1 MKNKFNLSN
10 LFSLI
15 LILLSACGKNA
26 PTASPTI
33 MPATASLRPEI
44 TSLEN
49 STSNPTNSPSSP
61 SPVRPLYT
69 LNVLLDYDRK
79 YLSVEQTIAYPNL
92 SGETLSDISLAVEPN
107 SWQDVFSLFAMEQDG
122 IPVIDYTLDSQ
133 RLLVELPQ
141 PLQPGATL
149 NLAISYEITLP
160 EIDIKSDPNVIRPQI
175 FGYTDRQ
182 INLVDWYPFIVPYVS
197 GQGWL
202 MHDPWFYGEHLVYDV
217 ADFDVNIR
225 FGDPTIEPII
235 ASSGS
240 GALNGE
246 WMHYS
251 LQAGRTFA
259 LSVSKEF
266 QVSSMTADGV
276 TISSYYF
283 PLEQK
288 AGIAAMQASE
298 QAVRVYTERYGPYP
312 HTTLSVVQGDFND
325 GMEFSALFFLSR
337 DFYNLYTQTPQDY
350 LTIVAVHETAHQWWF
365 EQVANDQ
372 ALEPWLDESLSTYS
386 EHVFYETVHPDLVD
400 WWWYY
405 RVDCYAPKGWID
417 IPVYD
422 GGGFR
427 PYTDAVYLRGAHFM
441 EDLRRRI
448 GDEAFFSFLRDY
460 LSKEAGKIATSQDFF
475 TILRQHT
482 DTNFL
487 DIIKMYFQHP
497 R

>member
-1 MKNKFNLSN
+1 MKNKSN
-10 LFSLI
+10 PSHLFSLI

-33 MPATASLRPEI
+33 TPATASLRPEI

-49 STSNPTNSPSSP
+49 STSTPTNSPTSP

-79 YLSVEQTIAYPNL
+79 YLSVEQTIAYPNQT
-92 SGETLSDISLAVEPN
+92 GETLSDISLAVVPN

-122 IPVIDYTLDSQ
+122 KPVIDYTLDSQ
-133 RLLVELPQ
+133 RLLVVLPR
-141 PLQPGATL
+141 PLQPGGTL
-149 NLAISYEITLP
+149 NLVISYEITLP
-160 EIDIKSDPNVIRPQI
+160 EIDINSDPNVIRPQI

-182 INLVDWYPFIVPYVS
+182 INLVEWYPFIVPYVS

-217 ADFDVNIR
+217 ADFDVNIK
-225 FGDPTIEPII
+225 FGDPTIKPII
-235 ASSGS
+235 ASSGP
-240 GALNGE
+240 GASNGE

-266 QVSSMTADGV
+266 QVSSTTVNDV
-276 TISSYYF
+276 SIYSYYF
-283 PLEQK
+283 PFEQK

-298 QAVRVYTERYGPYP
+298 QAVRVYTERYGTYP

-350 LTIVAVHETAHQWWF
+350 LTIVAIHETAHQWWF

-372 ALEPWLDESLSTYS
+372 ALEPWLDEALSTYS
-386 EHVFYETVHPDLVD
+386 EHIFYETVHPDLVD

-427 PYTDAVYLRGAHFM
+427 PYTDAVYLRGAHFL

-482 DTNFL
+482 DTDYL
-487 DIIKMYFQHP
+487 DIIKMYFQYP

>member
-49 STSNPTNSPSSP
+49 STSTPTNSPTSP

-79 YLSVEQTIAYPNL
+79 YLSVEQTIAYPNQT
-92 SGETLSDISLAVEPN
+92 GETLSDISLAVVPN
-107 SWQDVFSLFAMEQDG
+107 SWQDVFSLFAIEQDG
-122 IPVIDYTLDSQ
+122 IPVIDYTLDLQ
-133 RLLVELPQ
+133 RLLVVLPQ

-175 FGYTDRQ
+175 FGCTDRQ

-217 ADFDVNIR
+217 ADFDVNVR
-225 FGDPTIEPII
+225 FGDSTIEPII
-235 ASSGS
+235 ASSGP
-240 GALNGE
+240 GETNGE
-246 WMHYS
+246 WTRYT
-251 LQAGRTFA
+251 LKQGRTFA
-259 LSVSKEF
+259 VSVSNEF
-266 QVSSMTADGV
+266 QVSSMTANGV

-312 HTTLSVVQGDFND
+312 HKTLSVVQGDFND

-372 ALEPWLDESLSTYS
+372 ALEPWLDEALSTYS

-427 PYTDAVYLRGAHFM
+427 PYTDAVYLRGAHFL

-475 TILRQHT
+475 IILRQHT

>member
-1 MKNKFNLSN
+1 
-10 LFSLI
+10 
-15 LILLSACGKNA
+15 
-26 PTASPTI
+26 
-33 MPATASLRPEI
+33 
-44 TSLEN
+44 
-49 STSNPTNSPSSP
+49 
-61 SPVRPLYT
+61 V
-69 LNVLLDYDRK
+69 
-79 YLSVEQTIAYPNL
+79 
-92 SGETLSDISLAVEPN
+92 
-107 SWQDVFSLFAMEQDG
+107 
-122 IPVIDYTLDSQ
+122 DS
-133 RLLVELPQ
+133 
-141 PLQPGATL
+141 
-149 NLAISYEITLP
+149 
-160 EIDIKSDPNVIRPQI
+160 
-175 FGYTDRQ
+175 
-182 INLVDWYPFIVPYVS
+182 
-197 GQGWL
+197 
-202 MHDPWFYGEHLVYDV
+202 
-217 ADFDVNIR
+217 
-225 FGDPTIEPII
+225 TIEPII
-235 ASSGS
+235 ASSGP
-240 GALNGE
+240 GETNGE
-246 WMHYS
+246 WTRYT
-251 LQAGRTFA
+251 LKQGRTFA
-259 LSVSKEF
+259 VSVSNEF
-266 QVSSMTADGV
+266 QVSSMTANGV

-312 HTTLSVVQGDFND
+312 HKTLSVVQGDFND

-372 ALEPWLDESLSTYS
+372 ALEPWLDEALSTYS

-422 GGGFR
+422 GDGFR